1 MSDRI
6 RALREL
12 RGWSQGELAERAGVT
27 RQLVGAVETGRHS
40 PNVAAAIGLSR
51 ALDVSVEE
59 LFAVDHDRAV
69 DVLGD
74 AVSPGTPMMVARVG
88 DQLISVPVAHG
99 VESSESW
106 RVADAVADETGLTW
120 LPGRMTRGL
129 VVAGCDPVLGMIAG
143 LVERASSHRLV
154 TVHASTGRSVEAL
167 AAGRVHGVLVH
178 APVGGFP
185 EPPVA
190 VRRWHVSSW
199 QVGLAS
205 GERSGP
211 PSVAELADRRPLV
224 VQRDAGAGSQRA
236 FVRALQAVGA
246 TGSLPGPIGDGHVD
260 VARRVA
266 QHGGS
271 AGVTMEAAARAFGL
285 GFLPLEEHVVEF
297 WLDERW
303 ANLPAAVAMIDVLG
317 GTALARRAV
326 VLGGYDI
333 AGCGTERHAS

>member
-1 MSDRI
+1 
-6 RALREL
+6 
-12 RGWSQGELAERAGVT
+12 VT
-27 RQLVGAVETGRHS
+27 RQLVGAVETGRHA

-51 ALDVSVEE
+51 ALGVSVEE
-59 LFAVDHDRAV
+59 LFAAESDQAV
-69 DVLGD
+69 GVLGD
-74 AVSPGTPMMVARVG
+74 AVSPGTPMMMARVG
-88 DQLISVPVAHG
+88 EQLVAVPVAHG

-106 RVADAVADETGLTW
+106 RVADAVAGEDGLSW
-120 LPGRMTRGL
+120 LPGGLSRGL
-129 VVAGCDPVLGMIAG
+129 IVAGCDPVLGMIAG

-178 APVGGFP
+178 APAGGFP
-185 EPPVA
+185 EPPIA

-205 GERSGP
+205 GDQSGP

-236 FVRALQAVGA
+236 LVRALAAVGGI
-246 TGSLPGPIGDGHVD
+246 GSLPGPIGDGHVD

-266 QHGGS
+266 QSSGF

-303 ANLPAAVAMIDVLG
+303 ANLPAAVAMIEVLG
-317 GTALARRAV
+317 GTALAHRAT